1 MCYRFF
7 TIVENFI
14 LSKWCTFA
22 FLRFMSE
29 DHFATTT
36 MNDCIKDEMYCTE
49 DGVALTQVEMVNDN
63 EQTGYA

>member
-1 MCYRFF
+1 VWRYLVWRVVCRVA
-7 TIVENFI
+7 VEV
-14 LSKWCTFA
+14 K
-22 FLRFMSE
+22 RFMSE